1 MICAQRVMVV
11 IPMATVA
18 RVGEDHV
25 FMLVVADPIVAA
37 VCLRQIPALS
47 AKTAPW
53 FQYGL
58 SGPGFRRFHKRAD

>member
-1 MICAQRVMVV
+1 MVV

-37 VCLRQIPALS
+37 VCLRQVPALS
-47 AKTAPW
+47 AKTAFA
-53 FQYGL
+53 FQ
-58 SGPGFRRFHKRAD
+58 